1 MATTRSPFADYL
13 RARRNRLKPEDVG
26 LPSGSGRRVPGLRRE
41 EVATLAGISPDY
53 YLRIEQGRDHK
64 ISDQVLASLARAL
77 RLNDTETQYLFR
89 LARPELHALATE
101 RRAVSPRVLALL
113 EQWSHTPAYVFDS
126 NLDILAA
133 NQLQRDLA
141 PGMVEPGTNLLETV
155 TAGYAAAMARGE
167 AALIL
172 EKWAETFH
180 EMVAALR
187 YYSDPEDPRLQEI
200 IGALAIGHQNFRAVW
215 ALHDARPYTS
225 GSDRVWVEPL
235 GWVNMRWQA
244 LELPGRPRQFIVTHL
259 AEPGTRAEAAIAQLM
274 ANRAAMQKD
283 PVRSDSR
290 SD

>member
-1 MATTRSPFADYL
+1 MATTRSAFADYL
-13 RARRNRLKPEDVG
+13 RARRGRLKPEDVG

-41 EVATLAGISPDY
+41 EVAERAGISADY

-64 ISDQVLASLARAL
+64 LSDQVLASLARAL
-77 RLNDTETQYLFR
+77 LLNESETRYFFR
-89 LARPELHALATE
+89 LARPELHTIATGH
-101 RRAVSPRVLALL
+101 RPVSPRVLALL

-133 NQLQRDLA
+133 NRLQRDLA

-155 TAGYAAAMARGE
+155 AAGYEAALARGE
-167 AALIL
+167 PTQVL

-200 IGALAIGHQNFRAVW
+200 VGALALRHQNFRAVW

-225 GSDRVWVEPL
+225 GTDRVWVEPL
-235 GWVNMRWQA
+235 GWVDMRWQA
-244 LELPGRPRQFIVTHL
+244 LELPGLPRQFIVTHL
-259 AEPGTRAEAAIAQLM
+259 AEPGTRAEAAIIQLTET
-274 ANRAAMQKD
+274 RATR
-283 PVRSDSR
+283 P
-290 SD
+290 